1 MSPDATTAGSAP
13 LLSVEGVFGGYGHVP
28 VLRGVDLAVGRG
40 EIVTLVGANGAG
52 KSTLL
57 KTIVGLVHASAGHVR
72 FDGEDIT
79 RTPPE
84 RAVRKG
90 IALVPEGRML
100 FGPLT
105 VEENLKLGGFTV
117 KDGVAGYERDRQR
130 VFDLFP
136 VLAERASQTAATL
149 SGGEQQ
155 MLAVGRALMSRPT
168 LLLLDEP
175 SLGLAPKVIAEIFA
189 TLDRLRAD
197 GLTVLL
203 VEQDV
208 KVALKHAD
216 RGYVMRT
223 GTVVLTGTSAEL
235 LADDQVRLIYLGAWD
250 DASESHGTTPNE
262 SVGTP

>member
-1 MSPDATTAGSAP
+1 MSPDATPARSGP
-13 LLSVEGVFGGYGHVP
+13 LLSVEGVFSGYGHVP
-28 VLRGVDLAVGRG
+28 VLRGVDLTVDRG

-72 FDGEDIT
+72 FGGEDIT

-90 IALVPEGRML
+90 MALVPEGRML

-105 VEENLKLGGFTV
+105 VEENLRLGGFTV
-117 KDGVAGYERDRQR
+117 RDGIAGYERDRQR
-130 VFDLFP
+130 VYELFP

-223 GTVVLTGTSAEL
+223 GRVVLTGTSAEL
-235 LADDQVRLIYLGAWD
+235 LADDQVRLIYLGAWN
-250 DASESHGTTPNE
+250 DAPESHGRTPSE